1 MMPFPYDG
9 SGGLTPPDGD
19 RLTLQDFIFSTYNS
33 LLDAGWRMQEIDQM
47 DMLGFLKV
55 RAWNSNRAK
64 EKAVPK
70 ERYID
75 EVWPELKPRTTHL
88 SIRIDFPVLCKC
100 GILFYRKVAKSE
112 WAKTANRRLSIQH
125 GLQV

>member
-64 EKAVPK
+64 EQAMPKA
-70 ERYID
+70 RYID
-75 EVWPELKPRTTHL
+75 EVWPGLKP
-88 SIRIDFPVLCKC
+88 
-100 GILFYRKVAKSE
+100 
-112 WAKTANRRLSIQH
+112 
-125 GLQV
+125 